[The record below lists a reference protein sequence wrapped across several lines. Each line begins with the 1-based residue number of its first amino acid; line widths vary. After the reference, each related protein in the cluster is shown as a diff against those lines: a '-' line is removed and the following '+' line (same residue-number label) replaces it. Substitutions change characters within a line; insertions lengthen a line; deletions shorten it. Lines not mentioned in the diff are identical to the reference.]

1 MMEVKDAVMAFSWE
15 PVGSR
20 FAMIHAENPQAA
32 KVTVSFYDMLK
43 TVEVD
48 AKKAKKNKKKVG
60 NNSSQSQSSHVVS
73 ELHKVDV
80 LEGRQC
86 NCIFWSPVGAT
97 IILAS
102 LGDSASGA
110 MEFYDVNTK
119 SLTVKE
125 HYRANTVIWDPSG
138 RTVATAV
145 TQPIGGGHFKFAMDN
160 GYVLWS
166 FQGKQLYQQSF
177 ETFHQLLWR
186 PRLSLLTDV
195 SRKAVVKDLKKY
207 EKRFFKEDRDRTRA
221 EYLEKTSEKRALR
234 RRFRERVRSLREWR
248 SKQAE
253 ARVELLGGYDEDDDR
268 NYNVKEV
275 VLETTMSTKE
285 EVIY

>member
-1 MMEVKDAVMAFSWE
+1 MA
-15 PVGSR
+15 
-20 FAMIHAENPQAA
+20 
-32 KVTVSFYDMLK
+32 
-43 TVEVD
+43 
-48 AKKAKKNKKKVG
+48 
-60 NNSSQSQSSHVVS
+60 
-73 ELHKVDV
+73 
-80 LEGRQC
+80 
-86 NCIFWSPVGAT
+86 
-97 IILAS
+97 
-102 LGDSASGA
+102 
-110 MEFYDVNTK
+110 
-119 SLTVKE
+119 
-125 HYRANTVIWDPSG
+125 
-138 RTVATAV
+138 
-145 TQPIGGGHFKFAMDN
+145 IGGGHFKFAMDN